1 MPIEV
6 GKVFNARVYI
16 DGTDFIAKAEE
27 VDLPKVRFKFADA
40 KALGLYGE
48 MELPAG
54 LDKLEARIK
63 FNSIY
68 SDFIALAS
76 NPFVLRTIIVRAS
89 KQDWDQRGV
98 AREVPVKAEIR
109 GFFKEFDS
117 GKFKAREA
125 AEAEATISVL
135 YYKLEVDG
143 KEVVEVDVMNNI
155 YKVEGRDILQ
165 AYKANIGG

>member
-1 MPIEV
+1 MAIEIS
-6 GKVFNARVYI
+6 KVFNTRVYI
-16 DGTDFIAKAEE
+16 DGKDFIAKAEE
-27 VDLPKVRFKFADA
+27 VDLPKVKFKFSDA
-40 KALGLYGE
+40 KALGIYGE
-48 MELPAG
+48 FELPSG

-68 SDFIALAS
+68 GDFIALAS
-76 NPFVLRTIIVRAS
+76 NPFVARTIIIRAS

-117 GKFKAREA
+117 GKIKGRES
-125 AEAEATISVL
+125 AEADATISVI

-143 KEVVEVDVMNNI
+143 RDIVEVDVINNI
-155 YKVEGRDILQ
+155 YKVKGQDILQ
-165 AYKANIGG
+165 AYKQNIGG

>member
-6 GKVFNARVYI
+6 SKVFNARVYI

-27 VDLPKVRFKFADA
+27 VDLPKIRFKFSDA

-48 MELPAG
+48 IELPSG

-68 SDFIALAS
+68 GDFIALAS
-76 NPFVLRTIIVRAS
+76 NPFVTRTIIIRGS

-117 GKFKAREA
+117 GKVKGRES
-125 AEAEATISVL
+125 AEAEAIISVI
-135 YYKLEVDG
+135 YYKLEVDN

-155 YKVEGRDILQ
+155 YKVEGKDILQ
-165 AYKANIGG
+165 TYKANIGG